1 MNSGATHPS
10 RSHGSRPPGPTVS
23 NVEGSSGLIV
33 AFVVALWAAYFV
45 PLVLRRYDE
54 AGKNS
59 SLDVDG
65 PTRRVV
71 EPRRTA
77 VAAEERVQDRPVV
90 TKRHEPLTATT
101 STSPRVD
108 RTSPAVDTQRPRV
121 TRQAAAIA
129 ARRRR
134 NVLLTLVAVLAVLTG
149 LTIASVVPVW
159 TPTIG
164 VGLIVAWLV
173 LCRVMVRQE
182 RGIVRDRSGRTSA
195 SLGVVVRAL
204 RAVPATV
211 ARAFGWAIG
220 RVGDRSTARVK
231 GGTAG
236 DEEMTVVVSDQIED
250 FDPNRRNVMELDAP
264 LGADALDE
272 QLQIAVP
279 SVSATTGEP
288 LWDPLPITVPTY
300 VSKPRAGRTVRTIEF
315 GQPGAWTSGHVE
327 GEQTE
332 LPGIDEGDAGTDQH
346 AVGH

>member
-1 MNSGATHPS
+1 
-10 RSHGSRPPGPTVS
+10 V
-23 NVEGSSGLIV
+23 GSSGLIV

-59 SLDVDG
+59 SLDQDG

-77 VAAEERVQDRPVV
+77 VAAEERPAPTVTKKVAQPV
-90 TKRHEPLTATT
+90 TKRAEPATP
-101 STSPRVD
+101 SPSPRVD
-108 RTSPAVDTQRPRV
+108 RTSPAVDAQRPRV
-121 TRQAAAIA
+121 TREAARIA

-149 LTIASVVPVW
+149 VTVASLVPVW
-159 TPTIG
+159 TPAIG

-182 RGIVRDRSGRTSA
+182 RGIARRSSQGRIVRG
-195 SLGVVVRAL
+195 L
-204 RAVPATV
+204 RAVPSSV
-211 ARAFGWAIG
+211 VRVFGWASG
-220 RVGDRSTARVK
+220 RVTSDRAAAV
-231 GGTAG
+231 GGSAA
-236 DEEMTVVVSDQIED
+236 DEEMTIVVSDQVED
-250 FDPNRRNVMELDAP
+250 LALERRNVMETDAP
-264 LGADALDE
+264 LAADALDE

-279 SVSATTGEP
+279 SVSATSGEP

-332 LPGIDEGDAGTDQH
+332 LPGMDEGDAGSDQR

>member
-1 MNSGATHPS
+1 M
-10 RSHGSRPPGPTVS
+10 
-23 NVEGSSGLIV
+23 GSSGLIV

-59 SLDVDG
+59 SLDQDG

-71 EPRRTA
+71 EPRRAA
-77 VAAEERVQDRPVV
+77 VAAEERPAPTV
-90 TKRHEPLTATT
+90 TKKVAPPVTQRTEPATP

-108 RTSPAVDTQRPRV
+108 RTSPAVDAQRPRV
-121 TRQAAAIA
+121 TREAARIA

-134 NVLLTLVAVLAVLTG
+134 TVLLTLVAVLAVLTG
-149 LTIASVVPVW
+149 VTVASLVPVW
-159 TPTIG
+159 TPAIG

-182 RGIVRDRSGRTSA
+182 RGIARRSSQGRIVRG
-195 SLGVVVRAL
+195 L
-204 RAVPATV
+204 RAVPSSV
-211 ARAFGWAIG
+211 VRVVGWASG
-220 RVGDRSTARVK
+220 RVASDRSTAV
-231 GGTAG
+231 GGTAA
-236 DEEMTVVVSDQIED
+236 DEEMTIVVSDQVED
-250 FDPNRRNVMELDAP
+250 LAPERRNVMETDAP
-264 LGADALDE
+264 LAADALDE

-279 SVSATTGEP
+279 SVSATSGEP

-332 LPGIDEGDAGTDQH
+332 LPGMDEGDAGSDQR

>member
-1 MNSGATHPS
+1 M
-10 RSHGSRPPGPTVS
+10 
-23 NVEGSSGLIV
+23 GSSGLIV

-54 AGKNS
+54 ASKNS
-59 SLDVDG
+59 SLDQDG

-71 EPRRTA
+71 EPRRVS
-77 VAAEERVQDRPVV
+77 VAAQTRSVEALPVEKKAAVQQRTESAP
-90 TKRHEPLTATT
+90 TPL
-101 STSPRVD
+101 TSPRVD

-121 TRQAAAIA
+121 SRDAARIA

-134 NVLLTLVAVLAVLTG
+134 NVLLTLVAVLAALSG
-149 LTIASVVPVW
+149 LAVARVVPVW
-159 TPTIG
+159 TPAIG
-164 VGLIVAWLV
+164 VGLIVGWLV

-182 RGIVRDRSGRTSA
+182 RGIARRSSQGQ
-195 SLGVVVRAL
+195 VVRAL
-204 RAVPATV
+204 RAVPAATV
-211 ARAFGWAIG
+211 RVFGWATG
-220 RVGDRSTARVK
+220 RVSDRSSTAV
-231 GGTAG
+231 GGSAA
-236 DEEMTVVVSDQIED
+236 DEEMTVVVSDQVED
-250 FDPNRRNVMELDAP
+250 LDPDRRNVMEMDAP

-279 SVSATTGEP
+279 SVSATSGEP

-332 LPGIDEGDAGTDQH
+332 LPGMDEGDTGTNQH

>member
-1 MNSGATHPS
+1 
-10 RSHGSRPPGPTVS
+10 
-23 NVEGSSGLIV
+23 V

-54 AGKNS
+54 AAKNS
-59 SLDVDG
+59 SLDQDG

-71 EPRRTA
+71 QARRVTVTA
-77 VAAEERVQDRPVV
+77 EQREVV
-90 TKRHEPLTATT
+90 RTVVPQPAPAPKA
-101 STSPRVD
+101 SPRVD
-108 RTSPAVDTQRPRV
+108 RTSPAVDVQRPRV
-121 TRQAAAIA
+121 TREAARIA

-149 LTIASVVPVW
+149 VTVASLTPVW
-159 TPTIG
+159 TPAIG

-182 RGIVRDRSGRTSA
+182 RGIARRSSGLGAVGRGLA
-195 SLGVVVRAL
+195 AAPRAL
-204 RAVPATV
+204 VRGFSWASGSVRTTTV
-211 ARAFGWAIG
+211 KSGSAA
-220 RVGDRSTARVK
+220 
-231 GGTAG
+231 
-236 DEEMTVVVSDQIED
+236 DEEMTIVVSDQVED
-250 FDPNRRNVMELDAP
+250 FDPNRRNVMETDAP
-264 LGADALDE
+264 LAADALDE

-279 SVSATTGEP
+279 SVSATNGEP
-288 LWDPLPITVPTY
+288 VWDPLPITVPTY

-332 LPGIDEGDAGTDQH
+332 LPGIADESGPDQQ

>member
-1 MNSGATHPS
+1 M
-10 RSHGSRPPGPTVS
+10 
-23 NVEGSSGLIV
+23 GSSGLIV

-54 AGKNS
+54 ASKNS
-59 SLDVDG
+59 SLDQDG

-71 EPRRTA
+71 EPRRVS
-77 VAAEERVQDRPVV
+77 VAAEERPVDALPVQNGPVV
-90 TKRHEPLTATT
+90 KSPAAPQRAEAAPTP

-121 TRQAAAIA
+121 TRDAARIA

-134 NVLLTLVAVLAVLTG
+134 NVLLTLVAVLAALSG
-149 LTIASVVPVW
+149 LAVGRVVPVW
-159 TPTIG
+159 TPAIG
-164 VGLIVAWLV
+164 VGLIVGWLV

-182 RGIVRDRSGRTSA
+182 RGIARRSSQGRV
-195 SLGVVVRAL
+195 LRGL
-204 RAVPATV
+204 RAVPAATGRV
-211 ARAFGWAIG
+211 LGWAAG
-220 RVGDRSTARVK
+220 RVGDRSSTSV
-231 GGTAG
+231 GGSAA
-236 DEEMTVVVSDQIED
+236 DEEMTVVVSDQVED
-250 FDPNRRNVMELDAP
+250 LDPDRRNVMEMDAP

-279 SVSATTGEP
+279 SVSANSGEP

-332 LPGIDEGDAGTDQH
+332 LPGVDEGDAGTDQH

>member
-1 MNSGATHPS
+1 M
-10 RSHGSRPPGPTVS
+10 
-23 NVEGSSGLIV
+23 GSSGLIV

-59 SLDVDG
+59 SLDQDG

-71 EPRRTA
+71 EPRRSA
-77 VAAEERVQDRPVV
+77 VAAEERPAPTVTKKVAPPV
-90 TKRHEPLTATT
+90 TKRAEPANP

-108 RTSPAVDTQRPRV
+108 RTSPAVDAQRPRV
-121 TRQAAAIA
+121 TREAARIA

-149 LTIASVVPVW
+149 VTVASLVPVW
-159 TPTIG
+159 TPAIG

-182 RGIVRDRSGRTSA
+182 RGIARRSSQGRIVRG
-195 SLGVVVRAL
+195 L
-204 RAVPATV
+204 RAVPSSV
-211 ARAFGWAIG
+211 VRVFGWASG
-220 RVGDRSTARVK
+220 RVTSDRAAVV
-231 GGTAG
+231 GGTAA
-236 DEEMTVVVSDQIED
+236 DEEMTIVVSDQVED
-250 FDPNRRNVMELDAP
+250 LAPERRNVMETDAP
-264 LGADALDE
+264 LAADALDE

-279 SVSATTGEP
+279 SVSATSGEP

-332 LPGIDEGDAGTDQH
+332 LPGMNEGDAGSDQR

>member
-1 MNSGATHPS
+1 M
-10 RSHGSRPPGPTVS
+10 
-23 NVEGSSGLIV
+23 GSSGLIV

-59 SLDVDG
+59 SLDQDG

-71 EPRRTA
+71 EPRRAA
-77 VAAEERVQDRPVV
+77 VAAEERPTPTV
-90 TKRHEPLTATT
+90 TKKVAPPVTQRTEPATP

-108 RTSPAVDTQRPRV
+108 RTSPAVDAQRPRV
-121 TRQAAAIA
+121 TREAARIA

-134 NVLLTLVAVLAVLTG
+134 TVLLTLVAVLAVLTG
-149 LTIASVVPVW
+149 VTVASLVPVW
-159 TPTIG
+159 TPAIG

-182 RGIVRDRSGRTSA
+182 RGIARRSSQGRIVRG
-195 SLGVVVRAL
+195 L
-204 RAVPATV
+204 RAVPSSV
-211 ARAFGWAIG
+211 VRVVGWASG
-220 RVGDRSTARVK
+220 RVGSDRSAAV
-231 GGTAG
+231 GGTAA
-236 DEEMTVVVSDQIED
+236 DEEMTIVVSDQVED
-250 FDPNRRNVMELDAP
+250 LAPERRNVMETDAP
-264 LGADALDE
+264 LAADALDE

-279 SVSATTGEP
+279 SVSATSGEP

-332 LPGIDEGDAGTDQH
+332 LPGMDEGDAGSDQR